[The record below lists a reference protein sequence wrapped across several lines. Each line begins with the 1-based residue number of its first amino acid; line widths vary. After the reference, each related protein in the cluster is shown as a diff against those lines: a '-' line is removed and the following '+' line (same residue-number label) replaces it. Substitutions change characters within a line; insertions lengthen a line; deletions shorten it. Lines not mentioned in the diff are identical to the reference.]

1 MNTRASGIFLHP
13 TSLPSP
19 YGIGDLGAGALNW
32 IDMIA
37 AAEQSFWQFC
47 PLSPTG
53 YGDSPYQA
61 LCSFAG
67 NTLLIS
73 PDELRGVGLLSKANL
88 NSYPRL
94 PEGRV
99 DFGAVIAA
107 KGKLFRKAFANFSD
121 TPDFIGFCDA
131 EASWLDGY
139 ALFRVVKTL
148 HEERPWWE
156 WEAPYRR
163 RDPGTL
169 EAAAEKAADSLRYH
183 KFLQYLFHLQWG
195 KVRARALEKKVSLI
209 GDVPFYT
216 AYDSSDTWTEP
227 SQFLF
232 DDEFKPV
239 AVAGVPPD
247 YFSETGQLW
256 GNPLYRWEAMNE
268 DGYSWWRR
276 RIEKALQL
284 ADRIR
289 IDHFRAFDSYW
300 AIPYGSP
307 TAVKGK
313 WRKGPGRRF
322 FDAIKG
328 ALGELPFIAEDLG
341 DITAGVIKLR
351 EHIKAPGM
359 KILQFAFDSN
369 PGNPYLP
376 YNVTPDSVTYTGT
389 HDNDTTLGWFESLPD
404 DGRERVC
411 SYLGCGGAARDF
423 WEAFL
428 RCALASPSW
437 LCLIPMQDVLALG
450 AGHRMNMPG
459 TMWGNWQWRMT
470 SEMPIGENLA
480 RLAELTRVYGR
491 AR

>member
-19 YGIGDLGAGALNW
+19 YGIGDLGATALDW
-32 IDMIA
+32 IERLA
-37 AAEQSFWQFC
+37 AAKQSFWQFC

-73 PDELRGVGLLSKANL
+73 PDELRGMGLLSKANL
-88 NSYPRL
+88 QSYPRL
-94 PEGRV
+94 PDGRV
-99 DFGAVIAA
+99 DFGGVIAA
-107 KGKLFRKAFANFSD
+107 KDKLFSKAFANFSD
-121 TPDFIGFCDA
+121 TPDFAEFCAA

-156 WEAPYRR
+156 WEAPYKR
-163 RDPGTL
+163 RDRSTL
-169 EAAAEKAADSLRYH
+169 KAAAEKAADSLRYH
-183 KFLQYLFHLQWG
+183 KFLQYIFHLQWR
-195 KVRARALEKKVSLI
+195 KVRGFAKEKMVSLI

-232 DDEFKPV
+232 DEEAKPI

-256 GNPLYRWEAMNE
+256 GNPLYRWESMKE

-276 RIEKALQL
+276 RIEKALRL
-284 ADRIR
+284 ADYIR

-300 AIPYGSP
+300 AIPYGNP

-313 WRKGPGRRF
+313 WRKGPGRHF
-322 FDAIKG
+322 FDTIKE

-341 DITAGVIKLR
+341 DITKGVIKLR

-369 PGNPYLP
+369 PDNPYLP
-376 YNVTPDSVTYTGT
+376 YNVTRDSVTYTGT
-389 HDNDTTLGWFESLPD
+389 HDNDTSRGWFDSLPKE
-404 DGRERVC
+404 GRERVC
-411 SYLGCGGAARDF
+411 SYLGIGAKGF
-423 WEAFL
+423 SEAFL

-450 AGHRMNMPG
+450 AGHRMNTPG

-470 SEMPIGENLA
+470 QEMPVEDNLA

-491 AR
+491 AP

>member
-1 MNTRASGIFLHP
+1 MNPRASGIFLHP

-32 IDMIA
+32 IDQIA

-94 PEGRV
+94 PESRV

-121 TPDFIGFCDA
+121 TPDFARFCAA
-131 EASWLDGY
+131 EAPWLDGY
-139 ALFRVVKTL
+139 ALFRVVKAL
-148 HEERPWWE
+148 HGERPWWE
-156 WEAPYRR
+156 WEAPYKRR
-163 RDPGTL
+163 EPGAL
-169 EAAAEKAADSLRYH
+169 KAAAEKDADSLRYH
-183 KFLQYLFHLQWG
+183 KFLQYLFHLQWQR
-195 KVRARALEKKVSLI
+195 VRAAAKEKGVSLI

-216 AYDSSDTWTEP
+216 AYDSSDTWSEP

-232 DDEFKPV
+232 DDEYRPI

-256 GNPLYRWEAMNE
+256 GNPLYRWEAMKG
-268 DGYSWWRR
+268 DGYAWWRR

-300 AIPYGSP
+300 AIPYGNP

-313 WRKGPGRRF
+313 WRKGPGRGF

-328 ALGELPFIAEDLG
+328 ALGVLPFIAEDLG

-351 EHIKAPGM
+351 EYIKAPGM

-369 PGNPYLP
+369 PANPYLP
-376 YNVTPDSVTYTGT
+376 YNVAQDSVTYTGT
-389 HDNDTTLGWFESLPD
+389 HDNDTSLGWFESLPKA
-404 DGRERVC
+404 GKESVR
-411 SYLGCGGAARDF
+411 SYLNCGGAAKGF
-423 WEAFL
+423 SEAFL

-450 AGHRMNMPG
+450 AGNRMNTPG
-459 TMWGNWQWRMT
+459 TMWGNWQWRIAPG
-470 SEMPIGENLA
+470 MPVKESLA
-480 RLAELTRVYGR
+480 RLAALTRVYGR
-491 AR
+491 TS